1 MYYGRLYSLILIT
14 EKGIS
19 MSDGFRSGGRAYA
32 LPVHFRRYLALIL
45 TDILHVGI

>member
-32 LPVHFRRYLALIL
+32 LPVTLDA
-45 TDILHVGI
+45 ILHLF